1 MNELNVYKFYVCTFN
16 FLNSSLRK
24 KYKEYLMILKI
35 TNKIKSL
42 VSRLKSFNVCQ
53 YIPFSSKL
61 WKDGMC
67 PICKSTSWSCGIVIA
82 VIIALIIF
90 LS

>member
-1 MNELNVYKFYVCTFN
+1 
-16 FLNSSLRK
+16 
-24 KYKEYLMILKI
+24 MILKI
-35 TNKIKSL
+35 TNKIKSI
-42 VSRLKSFNVCQ
+42 VSWLKSFNVCQ

-67 PICKSTSWSCGIVIA
+67 PLCKSTGLSCGIALA
-82 VIIALIIF
+82 VLIILIIF

>member
-1 MNELNVYKFYVCTFN
+1 MNELNVYKFYSCTFN

-35 TNKIKSL
+35 TNKIKSI
-42 VSRLKSFNVCQ
+42 VSWLKSFNACQ

-67 PICKSTSWSCGIVIA
+67 PLCKSTSWSCGIVIA

>member
-1 MNELNVYKFYVCTFN
+1 
-16 FLNSSLRK
+16 
-24 KYKEYLMILKI
+24 MILKI
-35 TNKIKSL
+35 TNKIKSI
-42 VSRLKSFNVCQ
+42 VSWLKSFNVCQ

-67 PICKSTSWSCGIVIA
+67 PLCKSTSMSCGIVLA
-82 VIIALIIF
+82 VLIILIIF

>member
-1 MNELNVYKFYVCTFN
+1 
-16 FLNSSLRK
+16 
-24 KYKEYLMILKI
+24 MILKI
-35 TNKIKSL
+35 TNKIKSI
-42 VSRLKSFNVCQ
+42 VSWLKSFNACQ

-67 PICKSTSWSCGIVIA
+67 PLCKSTSWSCGIVIA
-82 VIIALIIF
+82 GIIILIIF

>member
-1 MNELNVYKFYVCTFN
+1 MNELNVYKFYSCTFC
-16 FLNSSLRK
+16 FLNSSLLK

-35 TNKIKSL
+35 TNKIKSI
-42 VSRLKSFNVCQ
+42 VSWLKSFIICQ

-67 PICKSTSWSCGIVIA
+67 PLCKSTSMSCGIALVVLIL
-82 VIIALIIF
+82 LIIF

>member
-1 MNELNVYKFYVCTFN
+1 
-16 FLNSSLRK
+16 
-24 KYKEYLMILKI
+24 MILKI
-35 TNKIKSL
+35 KNKIKSL
-42 VSRLKSFNVCQ
+42 VSWLQSFNACQ

-67 PICKSTSWSCGIVIA
+67 PLCKSTSWSCGIAIVG
-82 VIIALIIF
+82 IIALIIF

>member
-1 MNELNVYKFYVCTFN
+1 
-16 FLNSSLRK
+16 
-24 KYKEYLMILKI
+24 MILKI
-35 TNKIKSL
+35 KNKINSL
-42 VSRLKSFNVCQ
+42 VSWLKTFNVCQ

-67 PICKSTSWSCGIVIA
+67 PLCKSTGWSCGIAIVG
-82 VIIALIIF
+82 IIALIIF

>member
-1 MNELNVYKFYVCTFN
+1 
-16 FLNSSLRK
+16 
-24 KYKEYLMILKI
+24 MILKI
-35 TNKIKSL
+35 KNKINSL
-42 VSRLKSFNVCQ
+42 VSWLKTFNVCQ

-67 PICKSTSWSCGIVIA
+67 PLCKSTSMSCGIALA
-82 VIIALIIF
+82 VLILLIIF

>member
-1 MNELNVYKFYVCTFN
+1 
-16 FLNSSLRK
+16 
-24 KYKEYLMILKI
+24 MILKI
-35 TNKIKSL
+35 KNKIKSL
-42 VSRLKSFNVCQ
+42 IAWLQTFNMCQ

-67 PICKSTSWSCGIVIA
+67 PLCKSTNWSCGIAIVG
-82 VIIALIIF
+82 IIALIIF

>member
-1 MNELNVYKFYVCTFN
+1 
-16 FLNSSLRK
+16 
-24 KYKEYLMILKI
+24 MILKI
-35 TNKIKSL
+35 TNKIKSI
-42 VSRLKSFNVCQ
+42 VSWLKSFNACQ

-67 PICKSTSWSCGIVIA
+67 PLCKSTSWSCGIVIA

>member
-1 MNELNVYKFYVCTFN
+1 MNELNVYKFYSCTFC
-16 FLNSSLRK
+16 FLNSSLLK

-42 VSRLKSFNVCQ
+42 VSRLKSFNACQ

-67 PICKSTSWSCGIVIA
+67 PLCKSTSMSCGI
-82 VIIALIIF
+82 ALVVLILLLIF